1 MFLWAFFFF
10 FLAGM
15 FSHYI
20 NWNIFLLAI
29 KCLKKKTVSVV
40 VFLLSSYI
48 CWAQPEVISVNLRSA
63 ATTLGALV

>member
-1 MFLWAFFFF
+1 ML
-10 FLAGM
+10 
-15 FSHYI
+15 
-20 NWNIFLLAI
+20 
-29 KCLKKKTVSVV
+29 KKKKTVSVV

>member
-1 MFLWAFFFF
+1 MFLWAFFF

-29 KCLKKKTVSVV
+29 KCLKKTVSVV